1 MPEFPVGQDV
11 AVKFHVDVPRRV
23 VLKKLGVYDEAGV
36 LDWPAIDDAVITEA
50 GYDYSQSKRPPAG
63 TYQLFPAAQL
73 QSGEWVRGN
82 AQTVT
87 VVDPVAATPA
97 ATAPTPVEVRIGQ
110 WIRATDGAGGYLTW
124 YGDGRISRRDGSNMT
139 DLRGEG
145 RWGTGVNLWEQQP
158 GAPAGNFQRVGTS
171 WHIRANGLLEEMNE
185 WGNGWTGR
193 TMHISSF
200 YE

>member
-36 LDWPAIDDAVITEA
+36 LDWPAIDDAVVTEA

-87 VVDPVAATPA
+87 VVDPAAITPA
-97 ATAPTPVEVRIGQ
+97 ATAPTPAVVRVGQ
-110 WIRATDGAGGYLTW
+110 WIRATDPNGQYLTILP
-124 YGDGRISRRDGSNMT
+124 DGWIALRDGT
-139 DLRGEG
+139 R
-145 RWGTGVNLWEQQP
+145 VAQP
-158 GAPAGNFQRVGTS
+158 ANGWSFAANFWDANYQRYGSS
-171 WHIRANGLLEEMNE
+171 WHIRPGGVLEEMNE
-185 WGNGWTGR
+185 QGNGWTGR
-193 TMHISSF
+193 KVPISMF